1 MSPMV
6 RNTEEPNSAAANSQR
21 RTGAPVVGTRYGNF
35 IRGCGISDPVG
46 VVVGVTF
53 YVWVRFAHGVGE

>member
-53 YVWVRFAHGVGE
+53 YLWVRFALA

>member
-46 VVVGVTF
+46 VVVILF
-53 YVWVRFAHGVGE
+53 FICR